1 MCDVSDEAWKKDI
14 GDLSLDLSSSNNG
27 DGSRLDASTN
37 TSRDA
42 NGSTHD
48 DIATIGMDQSD
59 AMLAAL
65 THTPHAVKTDA
76 PAPAPPVPTSLTAAH
91 KKSSS
96 PAAPPPPAPAA
107 AAAAAAAAQ
116 TRNSAR
122 AAASRRLAQGQQL
135 GQQQA
140 SQPASD
146 APVPHQQA
154 LLTGQAVAAAVAA
167 AAHTTPCALSRASW
181 VESMW

>member
-107 AAAAAAAAQ
+107 AAAAAAQ

-122 AAASRRLAQGQQL
+122 AAASRRPAQ

-146 APVPHQQA
+146 APALHHQA

>member
-14 GDLSLDLSSSNNG
+14 GDLSLDLSSSSNNG
-27 DGSRLDASTN
+27 DGSRLEASTN
-37 TSRDA
+37 SSRDA

-48 DIATIGMDQSD
+48 DIGTIGMDQSD

-65 THTPHAVKTDA
+65 THTPHAVKPDA
-76 PAPAPPVPTSLTAAH
+76 PAPTAQ

-96 PAAPPPPAPAA
+96 PNAPPPSAPT
-107 AAAAAAAAQ
+107 AAAAAAQ

>member
-65 THTPHAVKTDA
+65 THTPHAVKPDA

-96 PAAPPPPAPAA
+96 PAAPPPPAP
-107 AAAAAAAAQ
+107 AAAAAAAQ

>member
-107 AAAAAAAAQ
+107 AAAAAAQ

-122 AAASRRLAQGQQL
+122 AAASRRPAQ